1 MRPFVLSIA
10 GFDPSGGAG
19 ILADSK
25 TFESIGVQGF
35 AACTAI
41 TFQRDDLLESVDW
54 LPADKIIHQ
63 VELLLQ
69 KFTIAYCKIGLVENF
84 DSLKQIIDYL
94 SSKNIKII
102 LDPILKSSSGF
113 QVHTA
118 TEALLP
124 LLEKIHVLTPNF
136 DEMKFI
142 FNGNIKSKAAQNILQ
157 KTNIFL
163 KGGHNTKRLGT
174 DYLFTKDYALP
185 LAPKKGE
192 YFPKHGSG
200 CILSSAITAYLAMGN
215 DLKTACFKAKEYT
228 ANALSS
234 NETLLA
240 YHNLKTI

>member
-1 MRPFVLSIA
+1 MRPFVISIA

-19 ILADSK
+19 ILADVK
-25 TFESIGVQGF
+25 TFESIGVQSF

-41 TFQRDDLLESVDW
+41 TYQRDDFLESVDW
-54 LPADKIIHQ
+54 ISADKIIHQ
-63 VELLLQ
+63 AELLLQ
-69 KFTIAYCKIGLVENF
+69 KFTVEYCKIGLVENF
-84 DSLKQIIDYL
+84 DSLKEIIHYL
-94 SSKNIKII
+94 SNKNIRII

-113 QVHTA
+113 QIHQT

-124 LLEKIHVLTPNF
+124 LLEKVYVLTPNF

-142 FNGNIKSKAAQNILQ
+142 FNGNMKSKAAQNILQ

-174 DYLFTKDYALP
+174 DYLFTKDYAMP
-185 LAPKKGE
+185 LAPKKGA
-192 YFPKHGSG
+192 YFEKHGSG
-200 CILSSAITAYLAMGN
+200 CILSSAITAYLAQGN
-215 DLKTACFKAKEYT
+215 DLKASCFKAKEYT

-240 YHNLKTI
+240 YHNFRKS